1 MIPFFPRLTRA
12 CRRPQPRSGVPS
24 IFGTRFAALLLTL
37 FATVLLVGCGGDS
50 SGGESTGTTPATAAA
65 EDCSPDNLDTFKDG
79 VLTVGTDRPAFAPYF
94 EGDDPSNG
102 RGFESAVAYAIAGQL
117 GFSGSEVEW
126 TTVPF
131 RDSYSPGPKE
141 FDFDVNQIS
150 ITPAREKV
158 VDFSISYY
166 TASQGVLVARGSD
179 LEGIT
184 DLDELKDAKIGVQT
198 GTTSQEAVNNEVDP
212 SEKPEVF
219 GNSDEVVS
227 ALKSGQVDAVV
238 VDLPQAIELRDGEVT
253 GSTVVGQFDA
263 PGGDEWGAVL
273 AKDSDLTP
281 CVDLA
286 FGTLEKDGTLE
297 EITTQWMSDSASAP
311 ELD

>member
-1 MIPFFPRLTRA
+1 MMPVFQWFSRA
-12 CRRPQPRSGVPS
+12 FRRPQPQSGVPS
-24 IFGTRFAALLLTL
+24 IFGTRFTVLVFTL
-37 FATVLLVGCGGDS
+37 FATVLVVGCGGDS
-50 SGGESTGTTPATAAA
+50 PDEESTGTTPAAAAA

-94 EGDDPSNG
+94 EDDDPSNG

-117 GFSGSEVEW
+117 GFSVSEVEW

-131 RDSYSPGPKE
+131 KASYAPGPKE

-150 ITPAREKV
+150 ITPAREKG
-158 VDFSISYY
+158 VDFSSPYY
-166 TASQGVLVARGSD
+166 TASQGVLVTGDSD

-184 DLDELKDAKIGVQT
+184 DLDQLKDAKIGVQAD
-198 GTTSQEAVNNEVDP
+198 TTSLEAVSTEIDP
-212 SEKPEVF
+212 SEKPKVF
-219 GNSDEVVS
+219 EDSDDVVS

-238 VDLPQAIELRDGEVT
+238 VDLPQAIELREVEVP
-253 GSTVVGQFDA
+253 GSSLVGQFDA

-273 AKDSDLTP
+273 AKDSDLTR

-286 FGTLEKDGTLE
+286 LGSLEEDGTLE
-297 EITTQWMSDSASAP
+297 EITTQWMSDAASAP